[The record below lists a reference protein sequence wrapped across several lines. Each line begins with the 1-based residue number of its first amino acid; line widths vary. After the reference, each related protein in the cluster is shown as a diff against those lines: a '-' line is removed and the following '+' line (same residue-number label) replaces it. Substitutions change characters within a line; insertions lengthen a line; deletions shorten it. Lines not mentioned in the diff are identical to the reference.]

1 MLRKASQNWHELSEA
16 ILRQLV
22 ILTESYHIRTGPK
35 GELLV
40 VADEELRCPDCGGP
54 VVYRDYVRRKVR
66 SMYELSECILL
77 PRVKCADCGKL
88 HRVVPGF
95 LLPYKQYEK
104 SVIEGVRDGELNEY
118 SPGLENLPGITF
130 KRWNS

>member
-1 MLRKASQNWHELSEA
+1 M
-16 ILRQLV
+16 
-22 ILTESYHIRTGPK
+22 
-35 GELLV
+35 V
-40 VADEELRCPDCGGP
+40 VADEKLRCPDCGGS

-66 SMYELSECILL
+66 SMYELNEWIML
-77 PRVKCADCGKL
+77 PRVKCGGCGKL

-118 SPGLENLPGITF
+118 SPGLENLPEITF